1 MCHKVTCSHLAGG
14 LYMRA
19 FITIISYW
27 ALLFLTT
34 SSSRVSITGTLVL
47 LFLGP
52 VLLLW
57 KKPWK
62 PNSFFSRSTILI
74 SVIVT
79 VYLGFHF
86 YNEWTPAIYT
96 LINSGL
102 PISNTFYRV
111 LVIVAA
117 VCGSVFGTYFCAGL
131 LEQAKN
137 LIFSPDEAQ
146 LFKRDLLSCFL
157 IAAITVILAQNMIGI
172 YFLSMGHLKFFCAA
186 LIVSATSLLLYGLLG
201 NLTVSAALVSG
212 LCMIISTAN
221 VYVYAFRG
229 RLFDPVDIMSTTAA
243 LNVVGNYDI
252 LSSLPRI
259 LPAWLIWVGSLVCIN
274 RSCATRKSAVPRP
287 RRIILSVCCVVL
299 IIPLYIYASG
309 LRPYRW
315 NTQGAREH
323 GYILNYISKIQEIS
337 VDPPSGYHPEH
348 IAEITEKYLPEA
360 DESDND
366 QPPHIIV
373 IMNETF
379 ADLSVFS
386 PLKTNAEVT
395 PFISNLRE
403 NAISGYALTSIHG
416 GNTANSEYEF
426 LTGNSMAWLPPNSV
440 PYQQYIKGP
449 TSSMVSY
456 LKSNYNYR
464 CVAMHP
470 YHSSGWNRSIV
481 YPVLG
486 FDEYYFLE
494 DFTINR
500 SIRSYASDE
509 DMFRKIVDTYEGRG
523 SDPLFLFGVTM
534 QNHGPYVGDVNEI
547 EQIVPVGYSR
557 DYPDATIF
565 LSLMHET
572 DKAVKNLLSYFE
584 QVEDDVIIVFFG
596 DHQPKVS
603 EDFYQEISGN
613 TFSTLDQQQKRYL
626 VPFFVWANYDIEEQY
641 VEETSLNYLSSYVY
655 DAAGIPL
662 PPYNQF
668 LSEMEN
674 IIPAINVNGFYSLH
688 SGSYLSFEMASEE
701 ERSWLDTYEHLQYN
715 NVFDIKNRDC
725 IFFPVS
731 E

>member
-1 MCHKVTCSHLAGG
+1 
-14 LYMRA
+14 MRA

-62 PNSFFSRSTILI
+62 RNSSFSRSTILI

-102 PISNTFYRV
+102 PISNTIYRV

-117 VCGSVFGTYFCAGL
+117 ICGSVFGTYFCAGL

-137 LIFSPDEAQ
+137 LIFSQNESQ
-146 LFKRDLLSCFL
+146 LFKRNLLCSFL
-157 IAAITVILAQNMIGI
+157 MACITVTLAQAMLGI
-172 YFLSMGHLKFFCAA
+172 YFLSMGHIKFLAAA
-186 LIVSATSLLLYGLLG
+186 LIISSISLILYCLLG
-201 NLTVSAALVSG
+201 KLTISVAFVTG
-212 LCMIISTAN
+212 LCMVISTVN

-229 RLFDPVDIMSTTAA
+229 RLFDPVDIMSTSAA
-243 LNVVGNYDI
+243 LNVLENYDI
-252 LSSLPRI
+252 LSSLPGI
-259 LPAWLIWVGSLVCIN
+259 LLCWTVWAVSLVCIG
-274 RSCATRKSAVPRP
+274 RSCATRKGTITRIQ
-287 RRIILSVCCVVL
+287 RIILAICSIAL
-299 IIPLYIYASG
+299 ILPLYIYASG
-309 LRPYRW
+309 LPAYRW
-315 NTQGAREH
+315 TNQGATNH
-323 GYILNYISKIQEIS
+323 GYILNYISRIKEIS
-337 VDPPSGYHPEH
+337 VRQPSGYRPEH
-348 IAEITEKYLPEA
+348 IAEIREKYLQTE
-360 DESDND
+360 ESSND
-366 QPPHIIV
+366 RKPHIIV
-373 IMNETF
+373 IMDEAF
-379 ADLSVFS
+379 SDLSVFS
-386 PLKTNAEVT
+386 PLQTNAEVA
-395 PFISNLRE
+395 PYISNLQE
-403 NAISGYALTSIHG
+403 NTIAGYALTSIHG

-440 PYQQYIKGP
+440 PYQQHIKGP
-449 TSSMVSY
+449 TYSMVSY
-456 LKSNYNYR
+456 LKSNYNYH

-470 YHSSGWNRSIV
+470 YHSSGWNRSVV
-481 YPVLG
+481 YPILG
-486 FDEYYFLE
+486 FDECFFVE
-494 DFTINR
+494 DFTTNHPV
-500 SIRSYASDE
+500 RSYVSDE
-509 DMFRKIVDTYEGRG
+509 DMFQKIVDTYEGRN
-523 SDPLFLFGVTM
+523 SEPLFLFGVTM
-534 QNHGPYVGDVNEI
+534 QNHGAYIDGDSAL
-547 EQIVPVGYSR
+547 EQIVPIGYSR
-557 DYPDATIF
+557 DYPDVTNY
-565 LSLMHET
+565 LSLIHET
-572 DKAVKNLLSYFE
+572 DRAVKNLISYFE
-584 QVEDDVIIVFFG
+584 QAEDDVIIVFFG
-596 DHQPKVS
+596 DHQPKIS
-603 EDFYQEISGN
+603 DEFYREISGN
-613 TFSTLDQQQKRYL
+613 SFSTLDQQQKKYL
-626 VPFFVWANYDIEEQY
+626 VPFFVWSNYDIEEQH